1 MASQLCRAELWHKFG
16 AKEHWAKIEIPREG
30 EAADEMVARVARRY
44 PVEKVKQAKRRFD
57 PKNILGSNLLDR
69 LFQLHPV

>member
-1 MASQLCRAELWHKFG
+1 
-16 AKEHWAKIEIPREG
+16 
-30 EAADEMVARVARRY
+30 MVARVARRY